1 MKLTPLVKSLLAEN
15 TIDDKIKEVG
25 ADVFVETYLEW
36 LEDLLSDLED
46 DGDIEAIKRFD
57 TVLNARFALKDS
69 DIDNI
74 MQYMKRK
81 YSNKADDVILRILKD
96 IK

>member
-69 DIDNI
+69 DVDNI

>member
-1 MKLTPLVKSLLAEN
+1 MKLTTLVKSLLSEN

-25 ADVFVETYLEW
+25 LDVFVETYLDW

-46 DGDIEAIKRFD
+46 EGDIEAIKRFD

-69 DIDNI
+69 DINDI

-81 YSNKADDVILRILKD
+81 YGNKAEDVILRILKD

>member
-1 MKLTPLVKSLLAEN
+1 MKLTPLVKSLLIEN

-25 ADVFVETYLEW
+25 PDVFVEAYLDW

-46 DGDIEAIKRFD
+46 EGDIEAIKRFD
-57 TVLNARFALKDS
+57 TVLNARFTLKGS
-69 DIDNI
+69 DVDDI
-74 MQYMKRK
+74 MRYMKRK